1 MLVGSRWPMERLW
14 KWWKEHGKLDPWR
27 SSKPERILS
36 ELSAPLLGLLIT
48 DWQTVLGGW
57 QAAKRRL
64 VKAKQ
69 VGEGMVALAGLAA
82 VEVVVEHT
90 VLMMQTGW
98 TIDWRKKRPHIY
110 HLLADP
116 KLIHSFG

>member
-1 MLVGSRWPMERLW
+1 MLFLAAQRLRSLPAVLYGPD
-14 KWWKEHGKLDPWR
+14 HGFSPF
-27 SSKPERILS
+27 
-36 ELSAPLLGLLIT
+36 PLLGLLIT

-69 VGEGMVALAGLAA
+69 VGAGMAPCLALAGLAA